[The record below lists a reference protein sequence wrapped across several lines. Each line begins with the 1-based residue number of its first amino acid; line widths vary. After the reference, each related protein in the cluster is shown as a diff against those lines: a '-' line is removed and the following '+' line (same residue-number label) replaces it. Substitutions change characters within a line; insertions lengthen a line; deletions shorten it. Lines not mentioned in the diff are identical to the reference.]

1 MPGTVALRVAAA
13 VLIAILAGGCGSKES
28 SAPEARA
35 AGDLAVS
42 AAAAVSVAPGVR
54 YSLSIVTVPPLGGI
68 DSDGVID
75 FESGRFSGT
84 ADAGVAG
91 GTMLMFGGPTHGAL
105 ILADG
110 LFVQTEAGPWE
121 RQPDQDTALDRM
133 IDRAGLSQALA
144 RAFAA
149 SPIDPAVREAPCGGE
164 TCQVVGLAPPPAA
177 LRSLAMYLFGDSVS
191 EMPRDLAPTAVDLYL
206 DASGFPV
213 RMETR
218 LKAGTTVTTV
228 TLQLTRLDPAPV
240 IAPPIP

>member
-1 MPGTVALRVAAA
+1 MGALRVGSAILVAA
-13 VLIAILAGGCGSKES
+13 LAGGCGRGEPSV
-28 SAPEARA
+28 PVARE

-42 AAAAVSVAPGVR
+42 AAAAVAAAPGVR
-54 YSLSIVTVPPLGGI
+54 FSVSIVTVPPMGGI

-75 FESGRFSGT
+75 FEKRRFSGT
-84 ADAGVAG
+84 ANGGVAG
-91 GTMLMFGGPTHGAL
+91 GSMLMFGGPTRGAL
-105 ILADG
+105 IVADG

-121 RQPDQDTALDRM
+121 RQPDQATFLDRL

-144 RAFAA
+144 RAFMA
-149 SPIDPAVREAPCGGE
+149 SPIDPAVREAPCAAE

-177 LRSLAMYLFGDSVS
+177 LRALAIYLFGDNIS
-191 EMPRDLAPTAVDLYL
+191 EMPPDMAPTAVDLYL
-206 DASGFPV
+206 DPSGFPV

-228 TLQLTRLDPAPV
+228 TLLLARLDPAPA